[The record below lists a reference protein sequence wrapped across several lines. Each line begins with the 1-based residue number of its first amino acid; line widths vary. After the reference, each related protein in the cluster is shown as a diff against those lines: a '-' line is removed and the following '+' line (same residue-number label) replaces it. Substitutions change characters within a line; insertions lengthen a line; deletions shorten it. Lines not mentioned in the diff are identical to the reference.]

1 MKSQS
6 GAAAAQPR
14 RLATSRLVAVALFS
28 VLLLAGAG
36 KADRAAFDRLHAEAE
51 QARKKADSV
60 GGEWRDTA
68 KFLKQAKAAAD
79 AGELDKA
86 MKLAQRAKDEGELGY
101 LQASSQKG
109 NVQIPSY
116 LK

>member
-1 MKSQS
+1 MTGPSS
-6 GAAAAQPR
+6 AAARSR
-14 RLATSRLVAVALFS
+14 RLTVSRLALVALFS
-28 VLLLAGAG
+28 VLLLTGAG
-36 KADRAAFDRLHAEAE
+36 KADRAAFERLHGEAE
-51 QARKKADSV
+51 QARKKADSI

-86 MKLAQRAKDEGELGY
+86 MKLARRAKEEGELGY
-101 LQASSQKG
+101 IQASSQKG
-109 NVQIPSY
+109 NIQIPSY